1 MRDTESSGQWPWGA
15 ERWDRVGTG
24 WAGSRAPGEAGAG
37 GGGWGPSGPQRALCF
52 LHETGATRLVQSS
65 VRRSIRG
72 LGRTASA
79 ETRAGER
86 GAPESPNREAVRT
99 GTQS

>member
-1 MRDTESSGQWPWGA
+1 MRDTESSGQWPWEA

-65 VRRSIRG
+65 VRNYPRS
-72 LGRTASA
+72 
-79 ETRAGER
+79 GEDCVCRDQGR
-86 GAPESPNREAVRT
+86 GAGSP
-99 GTQS
+99 